1 MQENRLPGGSATR
14 WGPLFGGRAHD
25 WAETW
30 EGPQGWGIPVYG
42 HVLDRAH
49 IGPGT
54 SVLDCGCGAGRFAQ
68 MAADRGASVAG
79 IDAAG
84 NSSRSQLSARRVAT
98 SGWATSKHCRGRRT
112 LSTRLR
118 GSVPSSSQM
127 TR

>member
-1 MQENRLPGGSATR
+1 MHENRLPGGSTTR
-14 WGPLFGGRAHD
+14 WGPLFGGRARD

-42 HVLDRAH
+42 LVLDHAQ

-79 IDAAG
+79 IDAARELFRRG
-84 NSSRSQLSARRVAT
+84 YGVQFLPVRRRQGKGARRGPACVA
-98 SGWATSKHCRGRRT
+98 GDGRG
-112 LSTRLR
+112 
-118 GSVPSSSQM
+118 GDP
-127 TR
+127 